1 VEGSEPAAEGSDP
14 ATEPSDPLAEALD
27 RALVRA
33 VNIQLLENIRIWGEM
48 QEEGVGEEPV
58 LRLTFVYLAPAESQ
72 AEDLAA
78 FLRAETDYEIYVR
91 RQGRVGKREWFVA
104 GATQPAPM
112 TQWTINAWT
121 EWMIAAGATNGQC
134 AFQGWEPQD

>member
-1 VEGSEPAAEGSDP
+1 MSDI
-14 ATEPSDPLAEALD
+14 PSMPYRDLWNERVITSVANLTRRD
-27 RALVRA
+27 
-33 VNIQLLENIRIWGEM
+33 
-48 QEEGVGEEPV
+48 GEEF
-58 LRLTFVYLAPAESQ
+58 LKMAPAESQ

-78 FLRAETDYEIYVR
+78 FLRSETDYEIYVR

-121 EWMIAAGATNGQC
+121 EWMIAAGAANGQC
-134 AFQGWEPQD
+134 AFQGWEPQGQPSGAA